1 MRSILGTI
9 RYWLP
14 VLAGIAALIVALFVG
29 TIVAW
34 ILLIVSF
41 ALLLDGF
48 TAMWERAGGTGNI
61 TTYRQ

>member
-14 VLAGIAALIVALFVG
+14 LLAGLAALIVALFVG
-29 TIVAW
+29 TILAW

-41 ALLLDGF
+41 GLLLDGI
-48 TAMWERAGGTGNI
+48 TAAWERAGGTGNV